1 MTEFFREKLSRL
13 TESLGLSLTEQQLLQ
28 FYQYYQI
35 LAVSYTHLD
44 VYKRQGQSPGLL
56 KPGKKMKRK
65 SQKTKLQ
72 RKSRWQ

>member
-35 LAVSYTHLD
+35 LVE
-44 VYKRQGQSPGLL
+44 KIR
-56 KPGKKMKRK
+56 
-65 SQKTKLQ
+65 
-72 RKSRWQ
+72 